1 MPDIQSQRECSDFCV
16 SEKKVSS
23 LSVQR
28 CWAALEN
35 YWNGAILD
43 SIEATVQWASNMTWK
58 GIAPIVHRMEATYEK
73 GIKVLSDELEQ
84 LQVKPLANG
93 TYTILASNREA
104 NEPGLYSVVVETDPN
119 PLQPRFYSRALA
131 IAAISEGRSV
141 SSQMTIAIS
150 ANVSG

>member
-1 MPDIQSQRECSDFCV
+1 
-16 SEKKVSS
+16 
-23 LSVQR
+23 
-28 CWAALEN
+28 
-35 YWNGAILD
+35 
-43 SIEATVQWASNMTWK
+43 MTWK

-104 NEPGLYSVVVETDPN
+104 NELGLYSVVVETDPN